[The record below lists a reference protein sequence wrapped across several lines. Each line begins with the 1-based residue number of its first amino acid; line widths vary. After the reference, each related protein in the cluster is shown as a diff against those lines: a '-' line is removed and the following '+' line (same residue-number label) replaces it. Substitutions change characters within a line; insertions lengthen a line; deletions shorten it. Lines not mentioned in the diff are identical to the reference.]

1 MAETTKRE
9 IEHIAGV
16 KPDDGKAYLHT
27 NIGFDRASDVKYEIY
42 WLIPTTD
49 EEAKDRY
56 DCDLATLIESGIRQL
71 TTRPDYK
78 LVGFEENG
86 ELKDNGHEA
95 MQTMAD
101 NYKVGARVAGTG
113 IKTKAVKLDSMVS
126 KYGDGSLEELEAKM
140 AKLAELEKQG
150 LL

>member
-9 IEHIAGV
+9 IEHVAGI

-27 NIGFDRASDVKYEIY
+27 NIGFDRAADTKYEIY

-49 EEAKDRY
+49 EECKYRY
-56 DCDLATLIESGIRQL
+56 DCDLTTLIESGVRQL

-78 LVGFEENG
+78 TVGFDESG
-86 ELKDNGHEA
+86 ELKEGGHEA
-95 MQTMAD
+95 MQFMAD
-101 NYKVGARVAGTG
+101 AYKVGARVAGEG
-113 IKTKAVKLDSMVS
+113 IKSKAVKLDGMVA
-126 KYGDGSLEELEAKM
+126 KYGGGSQEELEAKL
-140 AKLAELEKQG
+140 AKMEELEKKG